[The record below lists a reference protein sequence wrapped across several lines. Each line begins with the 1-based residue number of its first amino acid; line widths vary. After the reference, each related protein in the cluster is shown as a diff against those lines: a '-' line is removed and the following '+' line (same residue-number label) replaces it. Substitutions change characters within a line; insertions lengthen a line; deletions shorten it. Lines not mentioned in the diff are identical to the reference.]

1 MPTFILCEVA
11 PVDHKY
17 PEAALDVSVTLPPM
31 QNVVGPEAVMVGA
44 AGRAFTVT
52 DVTSDGRLWHP
63 FVSVTL
69 TV

>member
-1 MPTFILCEVA
+1 
-11 PVDHKY
+11 
-17 PEAALDVSVTLPPM
+17 M
-31 QNVVGPEAVMVGA
+31 QKVVGPEADIVGV

-63 FVSVTL
+63 FESVTL